1 MKVET
6 ERLGNCQMALTIE
19 VDEERTQR
27 ALRDAAR
34 RISRQVKI
42 PGFRPGKAP
51 YHVIARYFGKEILYQ
66 EVVDGLGE
74 PLYREAL
81 KEVGLEPFRPAT
93 LTDYEIE
100 PLVLKLVV
108 PLAPVIELGDYRQI
122 RLEPEAEAI
131 EEEIDGTL
139 KRIQQENVFWQSVK
153 RSAQQGDMAVVD
165 IKGMVGEKT
174 VIENEGRKLILG
186 DDSSEP
192 LPGFSEKLLGMSPGE
207 ERVFT
212 LVYPEDFED
221 ESLAGRQVHFRVYLQ
236 DLKEEVMPD
245 IDDDLAR
252 TVGDYETLEDL
263 KAELR
268 RQLEAEAE
276 DRFAYRA
283 LTALVERAE
292 IEFPP
297 VLLEE
302 QIDDLLEEFDR
313 DLRREGLNLENYLAM
328 RKQTK
333 EGFREE
339 IAPQAEER
347 LKLALVLNRFI
358 ELEGLE
364 NEPDATRKAMERLAA
379 IAKGELEEETQSVE
393 TPPEKELEGTD
404 QQVVDKE

>member
-6 ERLGNCQMALTIE
+6 ERLENCQMALTIE

-51 YHVIARYFGKEILYQ
+51 YHVVARYFGKETLYQ
-66 EVVDGLGE
+66 EVVDELGE
-74 PLYREAL
+74 DLYREAL
-81 KEVGLEPFRPAT
+81 QEIGLEPFRPAT
-93 LTDYEIE
+93 LTDYDIE
-100 PLVLKLVV
+100 PLMLKLVV
-108 PLAPVIELGDYRQI
+108 PLAPVIELGDYRQM

-131 EEEIDGTL
+131 EEEIDKTL
-139 KRIQQENVFWQSVK
+139 KKIQRENAFWQSVE
-153 RSAQQGDMAVVD
+153 RSAQWGDMAMVD
-165 IKGMVGEKT
+165 IRGTIGRKT
-174 VIENEGRKLILG
+174 VIENRGRKLILG
-186 DDSSEP
+186 DSSEP
-192 LPGFSEKLLGMSPGE
+192 LPGFSEKLLGMPPGE
-207 ERVFT
+207 EREFT
-212 LVYPEDFED
+212 LVCPGDFED
-221 ESLAGRQVHFRVYLQ
+221 ENLAGRQVHFRVYLQ
-236 DLKEEVMPD
+236 DLKEKVRPD

-313 DLRREGLNLENYLAM
+313 NLRREGLNLENYLAM

-339 IAPQAEER
+339 IAPQAEEK
-347 LKLALVLNRFI
+347 LKLGLVLNKFI

-393 TPPEKELEGTD
+393 TPPEKELEDTD
-404 QQVVDKE
+404 QQVVEK